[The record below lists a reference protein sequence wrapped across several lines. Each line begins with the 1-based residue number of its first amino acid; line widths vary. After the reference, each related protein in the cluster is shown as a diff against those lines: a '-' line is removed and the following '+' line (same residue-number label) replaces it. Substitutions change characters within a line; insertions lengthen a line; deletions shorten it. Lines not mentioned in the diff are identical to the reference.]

1 MAASRTCRS
10 GAAGRVEHEQ
20 GESPLYVPPVDA
32 PPIVG
37 TGERLQE
44 RPMAAKAP
52 VPGGASP
59 CTTFLGP
66 TRRART
72 SYARVPNSRL
82 GGAPSVRVTM
92 AVNALALA

>member
-1 MAASRTCRS
+1 
-10 GAAGRVEHEQ
+10 
-20 GESPLYVPPVDA
+20 
-32 PPIVG
+32 
-37 TGERLQE
+37 
-44 RPMAAKAP
+44 MAAKAP